1 MVTDPE
7 APSITCSNQDCR
19 VAQDGRCVEGIS
31 ELATCS
37 HYGKPLLIFEATK
50 PEANKAAVR
59 PPGIRLPGAEALPAA
74 AAQTILRDRLSNV
87 IALVGPHESGKT
99 SLIGGIYDLLQENKV
114 GNYAFAGSAT
124 LHAFERACH
133 DVRTAS
139 HRDTPH
145 MERTDRGPATY
156 FHLDL
161 ADLSRKRKQTA
172 LFANRDGEA
181 YMDTQDNP
189 DLAVGYPELCRCDSL
204 TVLADGMKLVD
215 DNERHQVLNDVCLTI
230 RAFEEAGQTR
240 SWQQLAIVLTKID
253 AVRKAENKAS
263 SERAIR
269 HFERIVADVREE
281 FAHRFADIQSFHVS
295 ASPKG
300 EVGERGEGMEDLLTY
315 WMNEPKRFKHA
326 GSAQQVELSARAF
339 GRLRSIASGDAN
351 A

>member
-1 MVTDPE
+1 MVTDQE
-7 APSITCSNQDCR
+7 APSITCSNPDCR

-31 ELATCS
+31 ELASCS
-37 HYGKPLLIFEATK
+37 HYGKPLLIVEVTK
-50 PEANKAAVR
+50 PEASKAAAR

-74 AAQTILRDRLSNV
+74 AAQAILRDRRCNV

-114 GNYAFAGSAT
+114 GSYAFAGSAT

-133 DVRTAS
+133 DARIAS
-139 HRDTPH
+139 NRDAPH

-161 ADLSRKRKQTA
+161 ADLRREGKQTA

-181 YMDTQDNP
+181 YMDTQVNP
-189 DLAVGYPELCRCDSL
+189 DLAVGYPELRRCDTL
-204 TVLADGMKLVD
+204 TLLADGMKLLD
-215 DNERHQVLNDVCLTI
+215 DSERHQVLNDVCLTI
-230 RAFEEAGQTR
+230 RAIEEAGQTR
-240 SWQQLAIVLTKID
+240 KWQQLAIVLTKID
-253 AVRKAENKAS
+253 AVRKAENKANT
-263 SERAIR
+263 ERAIR

-281 FAHRFADIQSFHVS
+281 FLHLFADIQSFHVS

-315 WMNEPKRFKHA
+315 WMNEPERLKHVA
-326 GSAQQVELSARAF
+326 STRQVDLSVRAF